1 VDGRVEALR
10 RVPLFA
16 SLGDDDLSR
25 IAEVMS
31 EVETPPDQVLVQPGT
46 AGTGMFFIAEG
57 TAVVETKRDQLEL
70 GPGQF
75 FGELALM
82 SPEATRTARVR
93 AKTPL
98 RCLALDR
105 ASFRSLVS
113 EQPEVAAALLEV
125 ALGRLAEN
133 AGVDGG
139 L

>member
-1 VDGRVEALR
+1 VDGRLEALR

-16 SLGDDDLSR
+16 GLPEGDLDHL
-25 IAEVMS
+25 AEAVS
-31 EVETPPDQVLVQPGT
+31 EIEVPPGQLLVQPGM

-57 TAVVETKRDQLEL
+57 TAVVETKREEIEL

-75 FGELALM
+75 FGELALI
-82 SPEATRTARVR
+82 STDATRTARVR

-105 ASFRSLVS
+105 ASFRTLVTDH
-113 EQPEVAAALLEV
+113 PDVAASLLEV

-133 AGVDGG
+133 AGVFD
-139 L
+139 

>member
-1 VDGRVEALR
+1 MDKQVEALR

-16 SLGDDDLSR
+16 GLDDDALAQ
-25 IAEVMS
+25 IAEATN
-31 EVETPPDQVLVQPGT
+31 EVEIPAEQVLVQPGA

-57 TAVVETKRDQLEL
+57 TAVVETKRDHVEL

-75 FGELALM
+75 FGELALI
-82 SPEATRTARVR
+82 SEDSKRTARVR

-105 ASFRSLVS
+105 ASFRTLVA
-113 EQPEVAAALLEV
+113 EHPEVAASLLEV

-133 AGVDGG
+133 AAVRDG
-139 L
+139 

>member
-1 VDGRVEALR
+1 VDGRFEALR

-16 SLGDDDLSR
+16 GLPEGDLDHL
-25 IAEVMS
+25 AEAVS
-31 EVETPPDQVLVQPGT
+31 EVEVPPGQLLVQPGM

-57 TAVVETKRDQLEL
+57 TAVVETKREEIEL

-75 FGELALM
+75 FGELALI
-82 SPEATRTARVR
+82 STDATRTARVR

-105 ASFRSLVS
+105 ASFRRLVTDH
-113 EQPEVAAALLEV
+113 PDVAASLLEV

-133 AGVDGG
+133 AGVYD
-139 L
+139 

>member
-1 VDGRVEALR
+1 VNDSRVETLR
-10 RVPLFA
+10 RVPLFVGLA
-16 SLGDDDLSR
+16 DDDLAA
-25 IAEVMS
+25 IAEAAS
-31 EVETPPDQVLVQPGT
+31 EVEVPAEQLLVQPGT

-57 TAVVETKRDQLEL
+57 TAVVETKREHVEL

-82 SPEATRTARVR
+82 KPDATRTARVR

-105 ASFRSLVS
+105 ASFRGLVATH
-113 EQPEVAAALLEV
+113 PDVAAALLEV

-133 AGVDGG
+133 AGVDD
-139 L
+139 

>member
-1 VDGRVEALR
+1 MDARIEALR

-16 SLGDDDLSR
+16 DLGDTELEC
-25 IAEVMS
+25 IAEAAT
-31 EVETPPDQVLVQPGT
+31 EVEIPADQVLVQPGT

-57 TAVVETKRDQLEL
+57 TAVVETKRDHVEL

-82 SPEATRTARVR
+82 KPDSTRTARVW

-105 ASFRSLVS
+105 ASFRELVAS
-113 EQPEVAAALLEV
+113 HPEVAASLLEV

-133 AGVDGG
+133 AGVGDR
-139 L
+139 

>member
-1 VDGRVEALR
+1 MDARIEALR

-16 SLGDDDLSR
+16 DLGDTELEC
-25 IAEVMS
+25 IAEAAT
-31 EVETPPDQVLVQPGT
+31 EVEIPSDQVLVQPGT

-57 TAVVETKRDQLEL
+57 TAVVETKRDEIEL

-82 SPEATRTARVR
+82 KPDSTRTARVW

-105 ASFRSLVS
+105 ASFRELVAS
-113 EQPEVAAALLEV
+113 HPEVAASLLEV

-133 AGVDGG
+133 AGVGDR
-139 L
+139 

>member
-1 VDGRVEALR
+1 VDARVETLR

-16 SLGDDDLSR
+16 GLGDEELAH
-25 IAEVMS
+25 IGAAANEVD
-31 EVETPPDQVLVQPGT
+31 VPADQLLVQPGT

-57 TAVVETKRDQLEL
+57 TAVVETKQGRLEL

-82 SPEATRTARVR
+82 SPEATRTARVT

-105 ASFRSLVS
+105 ASFRTLVA
-113 EQPEVAAALLEV
+113 ENPEVAAVLLEV

-133 AGVDGG
+133 AGVVDG
-139 L
+139 